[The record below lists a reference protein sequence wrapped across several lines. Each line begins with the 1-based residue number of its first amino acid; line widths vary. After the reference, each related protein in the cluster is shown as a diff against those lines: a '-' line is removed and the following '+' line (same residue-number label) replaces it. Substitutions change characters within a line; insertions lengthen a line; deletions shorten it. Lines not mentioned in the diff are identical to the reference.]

1 MASINVPELEVDC
14 WDYVFSQ
21 SAIEKVYIGKPK
33 NSPAGCITER
43 VGPWIYIIVADSPE
57 GFRADIQRMKDSGK
71 LDTAVNLDDL
81 NIEAISVYEL
91 IESWRCIRYNGN
103 KVVAL
108 ECSTHSPTNA
118 LAFPNGLPA
127 PVRNGW
133 LYIARDPEKGIIE
146 RDIPNTDLKVPVSG
160 SSINGLI
167 EDLLELGHDVEHLV
181 GDCVVEAHCILRLGA
196 EYPVL
201 YVDRKL
207 CPLLGILDMNPAHRQ
222 DAEEDFLARLGSE

>member
-21 SAIEKVYIGKPK
+21 SAIDKVYIGKPTD
-33 NSPAGCITER
+33 NPGGCVTER
-43 VGPWIYIIVADSPE
+43 VGPWIYIIAADTPE
-57 GFRADIQRMKDSGK
+57 AFRADLQSMKDSGN
-71 LDTAVNLDDL
+71 LDTSVNLDDI

-91 IESWRCIRYNGN
+91 IESWRLVRYNGRR
-103 KVVAL
+103 VLAL
-108 ECSTHSPTNA
+108 ECATHSPTNA

-133 LYIARDPEKGIIE
+133 LYVARDPDGGLIE
-146 RDIPNTDLKVPVSG
+146 RQIGDTELHVPVAG
-160 SSINGLI
+160 SSINGVI
-167 EDLLELGHDVEHLV
+167 EDLLDLGHDVERLV
-181 GDCVVEAHCILRLGA
+181 GDCIIEAHCVLRLGT

-222 DAEEDFLARLGSE
+222 DAEEDFLARLGRE